1 MGKCTSRALI
11 VCRLAQDFIHTIGK
25 LSITT
30 TTQEATAAVSDIDA
44 HTGPERNTQPR
55 SDRRRRRHRR
65 RGEECNIAFS
75 AFSVP
80 VVFSPLFGLSVLCR
94 PPWLPRSLL
103 SRCTRFYALSLTPP
117 KGRQEGRKE
126 GRREGRSGK
135 GITKA
140 ANLNAFYIALFMQVR
155 SFVRRPRP
163 PSLVSTSKKGAHDDA
178 NKRAR
183 AAQSA
188 ACHSVTTRVEETS
201 CSFGETLVYSSF
213 RARLQYKYKWHWRES
228 RHHKFH

>member
-94 PPWLPRSLL
+94 LSQSLPRSLP
-103 SRCTRFYALSLTPP
+103 SCRDVRAFTP
-117 KGRQEGRKE
+117 
-126 GRREGRSGK
+126 
-135 GITKA
+135 
-140 ANLNAFYIALFMQVR
+140 
-155 SFVRRPRP
+155 
-163 PSLVSTSKKGAHDDA
+163 
-178 NKRAR
+178 
-183 AAQSA
+183 SA
-188 ACHSVTTRVEETS
+188 
-201 CSFGETLVYSSF
+201 
-213 RARLQYKYKWHWRES
+213 
-228 RHHKFH
+228 

>member
-117 KGRQEGRKE
+117 KGRQGGGKEGRKE
-126 GRREGRSGK
+126 GGSQGGKKWEGHYQSRQFECILYCPFYAGSFFRS
-135 GITKA
+135 
-140 ANLNAFYIALFMQVR
+140 
-155 SFVRRPRP
+155 P

-213 RARLQYKYKWHWRES
+213 RAS
-228 RHHKFH
+228 